1 MRAWLKRYG
10 RGTFRSWDFY
20 VAIVCGVAAYFICG
34 SKAVRTAAVPVLMGQ
49 AAIGVGLLAV
59 VFGAI
64 AVFATFYDPSYRRV
78 LDLAGGFR
86 SALMPYITVAVI
98 SALAGAAGIIGALAL
113 PALGVFP
120 TQLVCA
126 ASTFLFVWSVAGMV
140 SITELT
146 LFHASRRAE
155 LMGGADEAETIRA
168 KRLRSRT

>member
-1 MRAWLKRYG
+1 MRAWVRKYG

-20 VAIVCGVAAYFICG
+20 VAVVCGVAAYIICG
-34 SKAVRTAAVPVLMGQ
+34 SKVVRAAAVPVLMAE

-86 SALMPYITVAVI
+86 SALMPYISVAVI

-113 PALGVFP
+113 PALGVFSAK
-120 TQLVCA
+120 LVCA
-126 ASTFLFVWSVAGMV
+126 CSTFLFAWSVAGMV

-155 LMGGADEAETIRA
+155 LMRGADEAETIRA
-168 KRLRSRT
+168 ERLRQQG